1 MQSVNKWL
9 PSILGLTFLLVLGTS
24 SVGYGK
30 EVTHQDTSHQ
40 KQKNTEP
47 KPDSSPVESLS
58 PELRGLLSK
67 EMRAI
72 QQGMVEIIP
81 AYASGNWEKIA
92 SIAHQIKNSYILK
105 QNLTIEQKHEL
116 HTSLPESFVKEDQRF
131 HYLAGMLEHVASN
144 TNAELVGFYF
154 AKMNE
159 SCVSCHSQYA
169 THRFPA
175 FVPGNETRKH
185 SH

>member
-1 MQSVNKWL
+1 MQSVDKWL
-9 PSILGLTFLLVLGTS
+9 PSILGITFLLVMGTP

-30 EVTHQDTSHQ
+30 EPVHQHTPHQ
-40 KQKNTEP
+40 KPKNTESR
-47 KPDSSPVESLS
+47 PDSSPVESLS

-81 AYASGNWEKIA
+81 AYASGNWGKIA
-92 SIAHQIKNSYILK
+92 RIAHKIKNSYILK
-105 QNLTIEQKHEL
+105 QNLTMEQKHEL

-154 AKMNE
+154 SKMNE

-169 THRFPA
+169 THKFPA
-175 FVPGNETRKH
+175 FVVVDEMQTH